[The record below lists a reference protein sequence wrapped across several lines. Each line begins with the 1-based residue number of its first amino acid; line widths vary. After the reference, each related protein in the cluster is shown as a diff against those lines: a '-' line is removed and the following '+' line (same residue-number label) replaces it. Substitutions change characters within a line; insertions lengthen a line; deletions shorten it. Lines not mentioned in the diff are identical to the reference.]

1 MNKIHNSFI
10 KHSWIVHEGA
20 MNLLLD
26 SSWCCRYDDH
36 SWISMFM
43 NYSWIPWILEC
54 SWIFHE
60 QNSWF
65 IHQTFMNSSWR
76 CNELIIGQFMISQIW
91 WTFMNFYVHELFM
104 KHKHSWMFINLFS
117 WTNIHDLKMSNNK
130 FIAPSWTIHE
140 YFMNIIHELFKKI
153 HELFMIISQGRG
165 FLELKMFI

>member
-1 MNKIHNSFI
+1 MNKIHNLFI

-43 NYSWIPWILEC
+43 NYSWIPWILDC

-76 CNELIIGQFMISQIW
+76 CNELIIGQFMMLQIW
-91 WTFMNFYVHELFM
+91 WSFMNFDVHELFM
-104 KHKHSWMFINLFS
+104 NSRM
-117 WTNIHDLKMSNNK
+117 
-130 FIAPSWTIHE
+130 
-140 YFMNIIHELFKKI
+140 FMNISWTKFMIYSSNIHEQFMKVQWTYYWTVYDISDMMII
-153 HELFMIISQGRG
+153 HEFLCSWIIH
-165 FLELKMFI
+165 ET